1 MVTRRSFVQHSALAA
16 AGAALVRGRG
26 IEAAPVA
33 PVTTG
38 IQIGAVSF
46 VDEGTEKTIDA
57 LREMAAVNTLFVA
70 TFTYGRGI
78 AGRQPRPNPLPD
90 HGKQEYDDN
99 FRGGIFFTPHPAYYG
114 QTSIRPEKAPGHPG
128 YDVLADVL
136 PAAHRRGVRDIPSYA
151 GVFRI
156 HAPRPRQ
163 APQVG
168 SHAQ

>member
-1 MVTRRSFVQHSALAA
+1 MVTRRRFVQRSALAA
-16 AGAALVRGRG
+16 AGAALVRNRG
-26 IEAAPVA
+26 LETAPVA

-57 LREMAAVNTLFVA
+57 LREMAAINTLFVA

-90 HGKQEYDDN
+90 HGTQEYDDD
-99 FRGGIFFTPHPAYYG
+99 FRGGIFFTPHPGYYG
-114 QTSIRPEKAPGHPG
+114 KTSIKPEKAPDHPG

-136 PAAHRRGVRDIPSYA
+136 PAAHRRGM
-151 GVFRI
+151 
-156 HAPRPRQ
+156 
-163 APQVG
+163 
-168 SHAQ
+168 